1 MPNYSYA
8 DCLEKAYQINWT
20 IDEVIANQQFG
31 RSRRWLPTSLSGADG
46 VAWYHDLSGFKDA
59 GDLDPFTKRIFKFH
73 WLEESQH
80 AKMDHLEA
88 VRVFGKMDDAE
99 RDAAIDDLI
108 ELVVAVDGLI
118 QKQTDLDVRNFAKYA
133 GRVLTD
139 EENQT
144 LHDSVLKAKRYTFIE
159 SGVTHPNFL
168 ALFGEV
174 STPAQQEKVQT
185 ALATVL

>member
-1 MPNYSYA
+1 
-8 DCLEKAYQINWT
+8 
-20 IDEVIANQQFG
+20 
-31 RSRRWLPTSLSGADG
+31 
-46 VAWYHDLSGFKDA
+46 
-59 GDLDPFTKRIFKFH
+59 
-73 WLEESQH
+73 
-80 AKMDHLEA
+80 MDHLEA

-99 RDAAIDDLI
+99 RDTAIDDLI

-159 SGVTHPNFL
+159 SGVAHPNFL

-174 STPAQQEKVQT
+174 STPAQQEKGADRLGDGT
-185 ALATVL
+185 LALRGRRRSCLRKNSRHRRQSILMSTC